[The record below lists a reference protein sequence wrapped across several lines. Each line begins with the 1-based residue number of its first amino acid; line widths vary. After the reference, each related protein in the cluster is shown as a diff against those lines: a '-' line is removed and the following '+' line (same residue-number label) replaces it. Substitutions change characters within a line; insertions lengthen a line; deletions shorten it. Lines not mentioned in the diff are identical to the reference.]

1 MSSLTHST
9 ARLCAVSVDKAI
21 AHLSTAVGMAR
32 WTLGLW
38 NCRELEPGLL
48 TGESLFDGATVFV
61 RVAVDAERGLVDYS
75 VGASP
80 QVLVPRIR
88 ATVIAGEVLGH
99 APETSMV
106 TLEAWRTADMS
117 DARWAGLMQGHETE
131 IALIAGQLGVPSS
144 RHLISSG
151 SPWEELAGYSR
162 AVVEGEWVF
171 VSGTVGQDFVTMAIP
186 ESAAAQAEQALDT
199 IEKALVQAGAT
210 LADVVR
216 VHVYAPD
223 RSDVPAVSAVL
234 KRRLGHA
241 RPANTTV
248 ICELA
253 VDGAKVELEV
263 TAKRR
268 TASGA
273 PSR

>member
-1 MSSLTHST
+1 MSSLAHST
-9 ARLCAVSVDKAI
+9 ARLCDASVENAI
-21 AHLSTAVGMAR
+21 AHLSTVAGMAR

-48 TGESLFDGATVFV
+48 TGESLFDGTTAYV
-61 RVAVDAERGLVDYS
+61 RVTIDAERGLVDYS

-80 QVLVPRIR
+80 QLLVPRIR

-99 APETSMV
+99 APGTSVV
-106 TLEAWRTADMS
+106 TLEAWRTASMS
-117 DARWAGLMQGHETE
+117 DARWADLTHGHETE
-131 IALIAGQLGVPSS
+131 IALIAGQLGMASS
-144 RHLISSG
+144 RRLISSG

-162 AVVEGEWVF
+162 AVVQDDWVF
-171 VSGTVGQDFVTMAIP
+171 VSGTVGQDFATMTMP
-186 ESAAAQAEQALDT
+186 ELAAAQAEQALDT
-199 IEKALVQAGAT
+199 IEHALAQAGAT
-210 LADVVR
+210 VSDIVR
-216 VHVYAPD
+216 VHVYASD
-223 RSDVPAVSAVL
+223 RNDVPSVSAVL
-234 KRRLGHA
+234 KRRLGQA

-248 ICELA
+248 ICALA